1 MVQAYRAIKDSIE
14 LERRVRETDDLAAE
28 IEDLKREYGVA
39 G

>member
-1 MVQAYRAIKDSIE
+1 MIQGYRTLKDFIE